1 MVSESDRVLFLDH
14 KKQMQIIDELVENYL
29 SLSQ

>member
-1 MVSESDRVLFLDH
+1 VVSESDRVLLLDH